1 MVTKLAT
8 YTIEVGA
15 KAADISA
22 LIKNAAAGST
32 IQFKAGN
39 YTFDDKVVI
48 ARSDITILGAGVGK
62 TNITVKA
69 KDTDNATAFDI
80 QGGKAVELTASLTES
95 TVKGKTTTLKL
106 SNVDGI
112 SAGSII
118 QLQQANDDAW
128 FKSVGNTHLK
138 AAGTDPLRE
147 MIAKVKSVNTMTGEV
162 VLEKSPTP
170 YNFEKG
176 KTTVSV
182 VNVVKNIEI
191 GGLSIKTDLGT
202 AGKFDFTNKVDK
214 FNNSSTVEVTR
225 ATDVNLHDI
234 EVKDN
239 ASHGFTFSSVY
250 GISGDRLTTIGSH
263 NKGAEGNGYAF
274 FFKHAFNNTFANL
287 TDMDMRHSVLFG
299 SWSAEHYNSFHVLS
313 TNRDINFHGSP
324 DDQNTIYVD
333 RAVLSYDGKYAHG
346 GVAPGNPKIHPN
358 STIDAN
364 DVKFKYFRGSSAQ
377 DNIYGSNSGSDL
389 AGGADMDK
397 LVGGN
402 GKDRI
407 DGGADNDI
415 LTGGGSADLFI
426 FKRGYDFDTVT
437 DFSLSEDKL
446 DLSSTGI
453 VRKADLAIRQIGKS
467 TVISLG
473 GGDEVV
479 LNNVTASKLANK
491 NFTFSKAVSK
501 GVTVELM
508 GSERGATGTN
518 KNDVFK
524 MSPGYLDDKLHLV
537 GGAGTDTI
545 QVVKGSSLKLT
556 AFGRLDGI
564 EVIDMTKAPSV
575 GTVTISKKTAL
586 QSDKGYL
593 TVKVD
598 STGTKIATTD
608 IKDVDLVRISGSGPV
623 KLDNGGAYI
632 SAASGTKLNVTG
644 GKGSDHIEGG
654 SSADKINGGSG
665 NDFIDGGKGKD
676 ILSGGSG
683 NDRITGGL
691 GADVLTG
698 GSGADRFIFTST
710 KDSTVAASGRDTIKD
725 FYRSQGD
732 LIDVSR
738 IDANT
743 KKSGGQAFSFI
754 DKDVFSGKAGELRY
768 EKSGSGTLVT
778 GDVNGDKK
786 ADFSIFV
793 DHLITFKAS
802 DFIL

>member
-1 MVTKLAT
+1 MGKAAAT
-8 YTIEVGA
+8 YTIDFGA

-22 LIKNAAAGST
+22 LIKSAAAGST

-69 KDTDNATAFDI
+69 KDTDNATAFDV
-80 QGGKAVELTASLTES
+80 QGGKTVELTAKLTTA
-95 TVKGKTTTLKL
+95 TVKGETTTLKL

-118 QLQQANDDAW
+118 QLQQANDRKWLD
-128 FKSVGNTHLK
+128 SLGNKHIDV
-138 AAGTDPLRE
+138 ASDPLRE
-147 MIAKVKSVNTMTGEV
+147 MIAKVKSVDAKTGTV
-162 VLEKSPTP
+162 VLESKTP
-170 YNFEKG
+170 YSFATN
-176 KTTVSV
+176 TTVSV
-182 VNVVKNIEI
+182 VNVIKNIEI

-202 AGKFDFTNKVDK
+202 AGTFDFTNKVDK

-239 ASHGFTFSSVY
+239 ASHGFSFSAVY
-250 GISGDRLTTIGSH
+250 GISGDRLTTVGSH
-263 NKGAEGNGYAF
+263 NKGGEGNGYAF

-299 SWSAEHYNSFHVLS
+299 SWSAEHYNNIHVLS

-346 GVAPGNPKIHPN
+346 GVAPGNPEIHPN

-397 LVGGN
+397 LVGGS

-407 DGGADNDI
+407 DGGSEKDI

-426 FKRGYDFDTVT
+426 FKRGYDLDTVT

-446 DLSSTGI
+446 DLSGTGI
-453 VRKADLAIRQIGKS
+453 VSKADMAIRQIGKS

-508 GSERGATGTN
+508 GSDRGATGTN
-518 KNDVFK
+518 KNDMFK

-575 GTVTISKKTAL
+575 GTITISKKTAL

-598 STGTKIATTD
+598 STGAKIATTD

-632 SAASGTKLNVTG
+632 SAASGTKLKVTG
-644 GKGSDHIEGG
+644 GTGSDNVEGG
-654 SSADKINGGSG
+654 SAADKIDGGGG
-665 NDFIDGGKGKD
+665 NDVIDGGKGKD
-676 ILSGGSG
+676 VLSGGSG
-683 NDRITGGL
+683 SDRITGGL

-725 FYRSQGD
+725 FYRGQGD
-732 LIDVSR
+732 LIDVSP

-743 KKSGGQAFSFI
+743 KKAGSQAFSFI

-768 EKSGSGTLVT
+768 EKSGAGTLVT

-793 DHLITFKAS
+793 DQLITFKAS

>member
-1 MVTKLAT
+1 MGKAAAT
-8 YTIEVGA
+8 YTIDFGA

-22 LIKNAAAGST
+22 LIKSAAAGST

-69 KDTDNATAFDI
+69 KDTDNATAFDV

-112 SAGSII
+112 SVGSII
-118 QLQQANDDAW
+118 QLQQANDDDW
-128 FKSVGNTHLK
+128 FKSEGNTHLK

-147 MIAKVKSVNTMTGEV
+147 MIAKVVKISGNTITFES
-162 VLEKSPTP
+162 KSPTP

-176 KTTVSV
+176 ETTVSIV
-182 VNVVKNIEI
+182 TVVKNIAI

-202 AGKFDFTNKVDK
+202 AGRFDFTNKINK
-214 FNNSSTVEVTR
+214 FNNSSTIEVTR

-250 GISGDRLTTIGSH
+250 GISGDKLTTVGSH
-263 NKGAEGNGYAF
+263 NKGPEGNGYAF
-274 FFKHAFNNTFANL
+274 FFKHAFNNTFTNL
-287 TDMDMRHSVLFG
+287 TDTDMRHSVLFG

-333 RAVLSYDGKYAHG
+333 RAELSYDSKYSHG
-346 GVAPGNPKIHPN
+346 GVSPGNPKIHPN

-364 DVKFKYFRGSSAQ
+364 DVKFKFFRGSSAQ

-397 LVGGN
+397 LVGGSS
-402 GKDRI
+402 KDRI

-415 LTGGGSADLFI
+415 LTGRGSADLFI
-426 FKRGYDFDTVT
+426 FKRGYDLDTVT
-437 DFSLSEDKL
+437 DFSLSEDRL

-453 VRKADLAIRQIGKS
+453 VSKADLAIRQIGKS

-491 NFTFSKAVSK
+491 NFIFSKAVSK

-545 QVVKGSSLKLT
+545 QVIKGSSLKLT
-556 AFGRLDGI
+556 GFGRLDGI

-623 KLDNGGAYI
+623 KLDNDGAYV

-644 GKGSDHIEGG
+644 GTGSDHIDGG
-654 SSADKINGGSG
+654 SAADKIDGGGG
-665 NDFIDGGKGKD
+665 NDVIDGGKGKD
-676 ILSGGSG
+676 VLSGGSG
-683 NDRITGGL
+683 SDRITGGL
-691 GADVLTG
+691 GADVLIG
-698 GSGADRFIFTST
+698 DSGADRFIFTST
-710 KDSTVAASGRDTIKD
+710 KDSTVPASGRDTITN

-732 LIDVSR
+732 LIDVSP

-743 KKSGGQAFSFI
+743 KKAGSQAFSFI

-768 EKSGSGTLVT
+768 EKSGAGTLVT

-793 DHLITFKAS
+793 DQLITFKAS